1 MYKLIPDHEVSMLW
15 NMYLP
20 KDAQWV
26 KNDSKNTADDIYQLY
41 PALELFS
48 KNCIDILKS
57 IFV

>member
-1 MYKLIPDHEVSMLW
+1 MLW

-26 KNDSKNTADDIYQLY
+26 KKDSKNTADDIYQLY
-41 PALELFS
+41 PALEFS
-48 KNCIDILKS
+48 KKYIDILKS